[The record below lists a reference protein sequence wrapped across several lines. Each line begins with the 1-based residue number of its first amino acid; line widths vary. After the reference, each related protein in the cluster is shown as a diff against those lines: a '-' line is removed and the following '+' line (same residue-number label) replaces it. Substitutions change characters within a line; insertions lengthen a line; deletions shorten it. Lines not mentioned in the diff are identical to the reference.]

1 MEKCVDCFLVY
12 LFLEGFV
19 IKKCKKKCVYTI
31 MLKTALTI
39 MLKTALLLVKNVFF
53 DVKNSVSENVC

>member
-1 MEKCVDCFLVY
+1 
-12 LFLEGFV
+12 
-19 IKKCKKKCVYTI
+19 

-53 DVKNSVSENVC
+53 DVKDSVSENVC